1 MQNVVSLGATKVT
14 PNDNIVSI
22 KPEKRNCF
30 FENEYPSN
38 YPLKAHQKYSQVCFT
53 SCAEV
58 KEVIFFLSSGLLHV
72 RVQNQLC
79 PWNDGGF

>member
-14 PNDNIVSI
+14 PNANIVSI

-30 FENEYPSN
+30 FDDEYPLS
-38 YPLKAHQKYSQVCFT
+38 YPLKAHKKYSQVCIT

-58 KEVIFFLSSGLLHV
+58 KEDNIIFSFIRRLV
-72 RVQNQLC
+72 C
-79 PWNDGGF
+79 